1 MQLVAKVKAVDHI
14 KKFDYILFLTMIAI
28 TVFGLVVL
36 KSATYSMKY
45 GASIYKT
52 QVYMAIAGTL
62 ICLFL
67 NFIDYR
73 IFKAFALLFY
83 FISIALLGALFF
95 VGEGRDEVGAVSWLS
110 IPGLIKFQPAEVAKI
125 TYVLLLAL
133 LLEKMR
139 TAEKKIKYYFMF
151 IVFSVIPVALIAKQP
166 DLGTAFAFVV
176 SFAVMLF
183 TFGIK
188 FRYIL
193 IGGGVLGAA
202 FPIVWRFV
210 LKPYQKN
217 RFLSLLQP
225 ELQSADDL
233 YKINKAK
240 TAISSGQWFGQGLFN
255 GIQTQN
261 NGIPIKES
269 DFIFSVVGEELGFI
283 GAGILL
289 ILFTVLI
296 IRIFYIAS
304 TADDLYGSFI
314 AAGFGGIYMYHFL
327 QNVGMNIGLL
337 PITGIPL
344 PFVSA
349 GGSALITNFIAMGIV
364 LSISVRRS
372 EGMFEKEGI

>member
-233 YKINKAK
+233 YQINKAK

-289 ILFTVLI
+289 ISSVQLVYRSYYSHLLYRVDCRRLVRLFHCSG
-296 IRIFYIAS
+296 IRRDLHVPFPSERRNEHRIAS
-304 TADDLYGSFI
+304 HYGDSPPFCQRRRQRHDYEFYCHGNRI
-314 AAGFGGIYMYHFL
+314 KHFRA
-327 QNVGMNIGLL
+327 QKRRNV
-337 PITGIPL
+337 
-344 PFVSA
+344 
-349 GGSALITNFIAMGIV
+349 
-364 LSISVRRS
+364 
-372 EGMFEKEGI
+372 